1 MTRSLL
7 LVLLVSLLSGCGAYY
22 GQNEEEVI
30 DLSVTNSIPELEYV
44 VISYGNTLEDNE
56 RLFLLDSRAWYD
68 ENGCN
73 RICMSF
79 RTQRLV
85 KVCEARDII
94 VHLVE
99 GFLERVNGDPMLP
112 LYVNNFP
119 FSPENLKINIE
130 FESFFGKY
138 VDAEYMARV
147 KLEDGIVF
155 YYANSAI
162 DPNDS
167 IWEQRVEPY
176 EKAYRFS
183 IYKHMDDEQRK
194 QEQEERRIV
203 DELPYKEFDFSAQAQ
218 EGESVHHG
226 LFERPRGRPSKAK
239 SVQQPQLAPSFSGN
253 PSVPGR

>member
-1 MTRSLL
+1 MARSLL

-22 GQNEEEVI
+22 TQNEAEVI
-30 DLSVTNSIPELEYV
+30 DLSVTNAIPELEYV
-44 VISYGNTLEDNE
+44 VISYGNSLEDKE

-68 ENGCN
+68 EDGVN

-85 KVCEARDII
+85 ELCEARDII

-99 GFLERVNGDPMLP
+99 GFLERVNEDPMLP
-112 LYVNNFP
+112 LYVNNFSL
-119 FSPENLKINIE
+119 SPENLKINIE

-147 KLEDGIVF
+147 KLEDGTVF

-162 DPNDS
+162 DPNDP

-183 IYKHMDDEQRK
+183 IFKHMDDERRK
-194 QEQEERRIV
+194 QEREKQRII
-203 DELPYKEFDFSAQAQ
+203 DELPYKEYNFSAQVR

-226 LFERPRGRPSKAK
+226 LFERPPGRPSRAK
-239 SVQQPQLAPSFSGN
+239 PVQQPQLAPSFSGN
-253 PSVPGR
+253 PSVPGH